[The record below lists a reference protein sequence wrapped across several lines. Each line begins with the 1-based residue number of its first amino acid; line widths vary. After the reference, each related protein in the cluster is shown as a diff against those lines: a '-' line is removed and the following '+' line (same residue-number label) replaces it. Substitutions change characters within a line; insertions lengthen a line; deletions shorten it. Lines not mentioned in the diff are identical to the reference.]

1 MEYDNFVN
9 CKQLTDKI
17 HMKNVSNQPAKRD
30 SFASSFGVLVAM
42 AGSAVGLGNLWRFPY
57 LVGENGGAAFIL
69 IYLGFVVLAGLPVM
83 LAEFIIG
90 RRSQASARGAFQK
103 LAPGSRW
110 GITGILGVF
119 CCILVLSFYS
129 VVGGW
134 GFEYLFKSVRFDFTD
149 GNPENLKSIFSA
161 FSTSIWRPLFTH
173 TIFLAATAGIVLA
186 GVQNGIE
193 KFSKVMMPLLFLI
206 IIGIAIRSMTLPG
219 SGPGISY
226 LFKPDWSKVTSQTFL
241 SALGQA
247 FFSLSL
253 GSCMVITYASYVKKD
268 ANIISLST
276 QTAVADTVFAIFA
289 GCAIMPAVFAFGIS
303 PGEGPDLVFVTLP
316 HIFAQMPM
324 GGVIAI
330 LFFLALLLAALTS
343 SIAILEVIVAFC
355 IEEFKMKRKVAVPLV
370 FFVIWI
376 LGCLCSL
383 SFGPLSDWKILGR
396 TIFDLFDF
404 LSADVLMIIG
414 GLLMVLF
421 VGWKLGK
428 KVVFEELSNDNKLPI
443 PGWLLKTLLFLIRY
457 VAPAALLAIAIF
469 QIHE

>member
-1 MEYDNFVN
+1 
-9 CKQLTDKI
+9 
-17 HMKNVSNQPAKRD
+17 MKNATHQPAKRD

-69 IYLGFVVLAGLPVM
+69 IYLGFVILAGLPVM

-90 RRSQASARGAFQK
+90 RRSQASARNAFQK
-103 LAPGSRW
+103 LAPGSHW
-110 GITGILGVF
+110 GIVGVLGVI
-119 CCILVLSFYS
+119 CCVLIISFYS

-134 GFEYLFKSVRFDFTD
+134 CTEYLFKSVCFDFTE
-149 GNPENLKSIFSA
+149 GSPENLKTMFSA
-161 FSTSIWRPLFTH
+161 FSTSVWLPIICH
-173 TIFLAATAGIVLA
+173 TIFLVLTAGIVIA

-206 IIGIAIRSMTLPG
+206 IIGIAVRSMTLPG
-219 SGPGISY
+219 SGPGINF
-226 LFKPDWSKVTSQTFL
+226 LFRPDWSKVTSQTFL
-241 SALGQA
+241 AALGQA

-253 GSCMVITYASYVKKD
+253 GSCMVVTYASYVKKD
-268 ANIISLST
+268 ANIISLSA
-276 QTAVADTVFAIFA
+276 QTAAADTVFAIFA

-316 HIFAQMPM
+316 HIFSQMPL

-330 LFFLALLLAALTS
+330 FFFVALLLAALTS
-343 SIAILEVIVAFC
+343 SISMLEVIVAFF
-355 IEEFKMKRKVAVPLV
+355 IEEFKMKRKVAVALV
-370 FFVIWI
+370 FCGIWI

-383 SFGPLSDWKILGR
+383 SFGPLSSWKVMGK

-404 LSADVLMIIG
+404 LSADVLMLIG
-414 GLLMVLF
+414 GLLIVLF
-421 VGWKLGK
+421 AGWKLGK
-428 KVVFEELSNDNKLPI
+428 KVVFEELTNEDKLHI

-457 VAPAALLAIAIF
+457 VAPAALLAIAFF

>member
-1 MEYDNFVN
+1 MKNA
-9 CKQLTDKI
+9 TDKA
-17 HMKNVSNQPAKRD
+17 VKRD

-69 IYLGFVVLAGLPVM
+69 IYLGFVILAGLPVM

-90 RRSQASARGAFQK
+90 RRSQSSARRAFLK
-103 LAPGSRW
+103 LAPGSHW
-110 GITGILGVF
+110 GITGVLGVI
-119 CCILVLSFYS
+119 CCILIISFYS

-134 GFEYLFKSVRFDFTD
+134 CTEYLFKAVRFDFTSGD
-149 GNPENLKSIFSA
+149 SENLKTLFSS
-161 FSTSIWRPLFTH
+161 FSTSVWRPFACH
-173 TIFLAATAGIVLA
+173 TVFLGLTAGVVIA

-193 KFSKVMMPLLFLI
+193 KFSKIMMPILFLI
-206 IIGIAIRSMTLPG
+206 VIGIAIRSMTLPG
-219 SGPGISY
+219 SEPGLSF
-226 LFKPDWSKVTSQTFL
+226 LFKPDWSKVTADTFL

-253 GSCMVITYASYVKKD
+253 GSCMVATYASYVKKD
-268 ANIISLST
+268 ANILSLSV
-276 QTAVADTVFAIFA
+276 QTAAADTVFAIFA

-316 HIFAQMPM
+316 HIFSQMPL

-330 LFFLALLLAALTS
+330 FFFVALLLAALTS
-343 SIAILEVIVAFC
+343 AISILEVIVAFC
-355 IEEFKMKRKVAVPLV
+355 IEEFKMKRKVAVALV
-370 FFVIWI
+370 FTLVWI

-383 SFGPLSDWKILGR
+383 SIGPMNNLKIMGR
-396 TIFDLFDF
+396 DLFDLFEF
-404 LSADVLMIIG
+404 LSAEFLMLIG
-414 GLLMVLF
+414 GMLTVLF

-428 KVVFEELSNDNKLPI
+428 KVVFDEMTNGGTLPM
-443 PGWLLKTLLFLIRY
+443 PAWLIKTLLFLIRFA
-457 VAPAALLAIAIF
+457 APAALLAIAFF

>member
-1 MEYDNFVN
+1 
-9 CKQLTDKI
+9 
-17 HMKNVSNQPAKRD
+17 MKNNNQPAKRD

-90 RRSQASARGAFQK
+90 RRGQASAREAFQK
-103 LAPGSRW
+103 LAPGTHW
-110 GITGILGVF
+110 GLVGVLGVI
-119 CCILVLSFYS
+119 CCVFIISFYS

-134 GFEYLFKSVRFDFTD
+134 CTEYLFKSVRFDFTD
-149 GNPENLKSIFSA
+149 GSPESLKTMFSS
-161 FSTSIWRPLFTH
+161 FSTATWLPIVNH
-173 TIFLAATAGIVLA
+173 TVFLVLTAGVVIA

-206 IIGIAIRSMTLPG
+206 IIGIAVRSMTLPG
-219 SGPGISY
+219 SGPGIRF
-226 LFKPDWSKVTSQTFL
+226 LFQPDWSKVTSQTFL
-241 SALGQA
+241 AALGQA

-253 GSCMVITYASYVKKD
+253 GSCMVVTYGSYVKKN
-268 ANIISLST
+268 ANIVSLSS
-276 QTAVADTVFAIFA
+276 QTAIADTLFAIIA

-316 HIFAQMPM
+316 HIFSQMPL

-330 LFFLALLLAALTS
+330 FFFVALLLAALTS
-343 SIAILEVIVAFC
+343 SISMLEVIVAFC
-355 IEEFKMKRKVAVPLV
+355 IEEFKMKRKVAVFVV
-370 FFVIWI
+370 FLFVWI

-383 SFGPLSDWKILGR
+383 SMGPLSNWKVLGK

-404 LSADVLMIIG
+404 ISADFLMLIG
-414 GLLMVLF
+414 GLLIVIF
-421 VGWKLGK
+421 AGWKLGK
-428 KVVFEELSNDNKLPI
+428 AIVFDELTNGGTHPV
-443 PGWLLKTLLFLIRY
+443 PAWLLKTILFLIRF

>member
-1 MEYDNFVN
+1 
-9 CKQLTDKI
+9 
-17 HMKNVSNQPAKRD
+17 MKNSNNQPAKRD

-69 IYLGFVVLAGLPVM
+69 IYLGFVILAGLPVM
-83 LAEFIIG
+83 LAEFVIG

-110 GITGILGVF
+110 GIVGVVGVL
-119 CCILVLSFYS
+119 CCVFILSFYS

-134 GFEYLFKSVRFDFTD
+134 CTEYLFKAVRFRFTD
-149 GNPENLKSIFSA
+149 GDSESLKTMFSSFSA
-161 FSTSIWRPLFTH
+161 STWLPIINH
-173 TIFLAATAGIVLA
+173 TVFLGLTAAVVIA

-206 IIGIAIRSMTLPG
+206 IIGIAVRSMTLPG
-219 SGPGISY
+219 SGPGIRF
-226 LFKPDWSKVTSQTFL
+226 LFQPDWSKVTSQTFL
-241 SALGQA
+241 AALGQA

-253 GSCMVITYASYVKKD
+253 GSCMVVTYGSYVKKD

-276 QTAVADTVFAIFA
+276 QTAAADTLFAIIA

-316 HIFAQMPM
+316 HIFSQMPL
-324 GGVIAI
+324 GAAIAI
-330 LFFLALLLAALTS
+330 FFFVALLLAALTS
-343 SIAILEVIVAFC
+343 SISLLEVIVAFC
-355 IEEFKMKRKVAVPLV
+355 MEEFKMKRKVAVALV
-370 FFVIWI
+370 FSVILV
-376 LGCLCSL
+376 LGSLCSL
-383 SFGPLSDWKILGR
+383 SMGPLSDWKILGK

-404 LSADVLMIIG
+404 ISANVLMLLG
-414 GLLMVLF
+414 GLLIVVF
-421 VGWKLGK
+421 AGWKLGK
-428 KVVFEELSNDNKLPI
+428 AAVFDELTNGGTHPI
-443 PGWLLKTLLFLIRY
+443 PAWLLRTVLFLIRY

>member
-1 MEYDNFVN
+1 MRTAD
-9 CKQLTDKI
+9 
-17 HMKNVSNQPAKRD
+17 NQPAKRD

-57 LVGENGGAAFIL
+57 LVGQNGGAAFIL
-69 IYLGFVVLAGLPVM
+69 IYLGFVILAGLPVM

-90 RRSQASARGAFQK
+90 RRSQASARRAFLT
-103 LAPGSRW
+103 LAPGTHW
-110 GITGILGVF
+110 GITGILGVI
-119 CCILVLSFYS
+119 CCILILSFYS

-134 GFEYLFKSVRFDFTD
+134 GIEYLFKSVRFDFTY
-149 GNPENLKSIFSA
+149 GNQENLKTLFSS
-161 FSTSIWRPLFTH
+161 FSTSVWRPLICH
-173 TIFLAATAGIVLA
+173 TVFLALTAGIVIA
-186 GVQNGIE
+186 GVQKGIE

-206 IIGIAIRSMTLPG
+206 VIGIAVRSMTLPG
-219 SGPGISY
+219 SGPGLSY

-241 SALGQA
+241 AALGQA

-268 ANIISLST
+268 ANIISLSA
-276 QTAVADTVFAIFA
+276 QTAAADTVFALIA

-316 HIFAQMPM
+316 HIFSQMPL

-330 LFFLALLLAALTS
+330 FFFLALLLAALTS
-343 SIAILEVIVAFC
+343 AISILEVIVAFC
-355 IEEFKMKRKVAVPLV
+355 MEEFKMKRTVADVLV
-370 FFVIWI
+370 FFVIWV

-383 SFGPLSDWKILGR
+383 SMGALSSWKVLDKN
-396 TIFDLFDF
+396 IFDLFDF
-404 LSADVLMIIG
+404 LSADFLMLLG
-414 GLLMVLF
+414 GLLIVIF
-421 VGWKLGK
+421 AGWKLGR
-428 KVVFEELSNDNKLPI
+428 KVVYDEVTNGGTLPV
-443 PGWLLKTLLFLIRY
+443 PAWMLKTLLFLIRF

>member
-1 MEYDNFVN
+1 
-9 CKQLTDKI
+9 
-17 HMKNVSNQPAKRD
+17 MKNNNQPAKRD

-90 RRSQASARGAFQK
+90 RRSQASARSAFQK
-103 LAPGSRW
+103 LAPGTHW
-110 GITGILGVF
+110 GIVGVLGVI
-119 CCILVLSFYS
+119 CCVFIISFYS

-134 GFEYLFKSVRFDFTD
+134 CTEYLFKSVRFDFTD
-149 GNPENLKSIFSA
+149 GSPESLKTMFSS
-161 FSTSIWRPLFTH
+161 FSTATWLPIVNH
-173 TIFLAATAGIVLA
+173 TVFLVLTAGVVIA

-206 IIGIAIRSMTLPG
+206 IIGIAVRSMTLPG
-219 SGPGISY
+219 SGPGIRF
-226 LFKPDWSKVTSQTFL
+226 LFQPDWSKVTSQTFL
-241 SALGQA
+241 AALGQA

-253 GSCMVITYASYVKKD
+253 GSCMVVTYASYVKKD
-268 ANIISLST
+268 ANIISLSS
-276 QTAVADTVFAIFA
+276 QTAAADTVFAIIA

-316 HIFAQMPM
+316 HIFSQMPL

-330 LFFLALLLAALTS
+330 FFFVALLLAALTS
-343 SIAILEVIVAFC
+343 SISMLEVIVAFC
-355 IEEFKMKRKVAVPLV
+355 IEEFKMKRKVAVFVV
-370 FFVIWI
+370 FLFVWI

-383 SFGPLSDWKILGR
+383 SMGPLSNWKVLGK

-404 LSADVLMIIG
+404 ISADFLMLIG
-414 GLLMVLF
+414 GLLIVIF
-421 VGWKLGK
+421 AGWKLGK
-428 KVVFEELSNDNKLPI
+428 ATVFDELTNDGTHPV
-443 PGWLLKTLLFLIRY
+443 PAWLLKTILFLIRF

>member
-1 MEYDNFVN
+1 
-9 CKQLTDKI
+9 
-17 HMKNVSNQPAKRD
+17 MKNNNQPAKRD

-69 IYLGFVVLAGLPVM
+69 IYLGFVILAGMPVM

-90 RRSQASARGAFQK
+90 RRGQASARGAFQK
-103 LAPGSRW
+103 LAPGTHW
-110 GITGILGVF
+110 GIVGVLGVI
-119 CCILVLSFYS
+119 CCLCILSFYS

-134 GFEYLFKSVRFDFTD
+134 CTEYLFKSVCFDFTEGD
-149 GNPENLKSIFSA
+149 PENLKTLFSS
-161 FSTSIWRPLFTH
+161 FSSSVWLPILCH
-173 TIFLAATAGIVLA
+173 TIFLALTAGVVVA
-186 GVQNGIE
+186 GIQNGIE

-219 SGPGISY
+219 SGSGLRF
-226 LFKPDWSKVTSQTFL
+226 LFEPNWSKVTSQTFL
-241 SALGQA
+241 AALGQA

-253 GSCMVITYASYVKKD
+253 GSCMVVTYASYVKKD

-276 QTAVADTVFAIFA
+276 QTAVADTLFAIIA

-316 HIFAQMPM
+316 HIFSQMPL

-330 LFFLALLLAALTS
+330 FFFVALLLAALTS
-343 SIAILEVIVAFC
+343 SIAMLEVIVAFC
-355 IEEFKMKRKVAVPLV
+355 IEQFNMKRKVAVALV
-370 FFVIWI
+370 FCGVWI

-383 SFGPLSDWKILGR
+383 SFGPLSNWRVLGK
-396 TIFDLFDF
+396 TIFELFDF
-404 LSADVLMIIG
+404 LSANFLMLIG
-414 GLLMVLF
+414 GLLIVIF
-421 VGWKLGK
+421 AGWKLGK
-428 KVVFEELSNDNKLPI
+428 AVVFDEITNGGTHHVPA
-443 PGWLLKTLLFLIRY
+443 WLLKTILFLIRFM
-457 VAPAALLAIAIF
+457 APAALLTIAFF

>member
-1 MEYDNFVN
+1 
-9 CKQLTDKI
+9 
-17 HMKNVSNQPAKRD
+17 MKNATHQPAKRD

-69 IYLGFVVLAGLPVM
+69 IYLGFVILAGLPVM

-90 RRSQASARGAFQK
+90 RRSQASARNAFQK
-103 LAPGSRW
+103 LAPGSHW
-110 GITGILGVF
+110 GIVGVLGVI
-119 CCILVLSFYS
+119 CCVLIISFYS

-134 GFEYLFKSVRFDFTD
+134 CTEYLFKSVCFDFTE
-149 GNPENLKSIFSA
+149 GSPENLKTMFSA
-161 FSTSIWRPLFTH
+161 FSTSVWLPIICH
-173 TIFLAATAGIVLA
+173 TIFLVLTAGIVIA

-206 IIGIAIRSMTLPG
+206 IIGIAVRSMTLPG
-219 SGPGISY
+219 SGPGINF
-226 LFKPDWSKVTSQTFL
+226 LFRPDWSKVTSQTFL
-241 SALGQA
+241 AALGQA

-253 GSCMVITYASYVKKD
+253 GSCMVVTYASYVKKD
-268 ANIISLST
+268 ANIISLSA
-276 QTAVADTVFAIFA
+276 QTAAADTVFAILA

-316 HIFAQMPM
+316 HIFSQMPL

-330 LFFLALLLAALTS
+330 FFFVALLLAALTS
-343 SIAILEVIVAFC
+343 SISMLEVIVAFF
-355 IEEFKMKRKVAVPLV
+355 IEEFKMKRKVAVALV
-370 FFVIWI
+370 FCGIWI

-383 SFGPLSDWKILGR
+383 SFGPLSSWKVMGK

-404 LSADVLMIIG
+404 LSADVLMLIG
-414 GLLMVLF
+414 GLLIVLF
-421 VGWKLGK
+421 AGWKLGK
-428 KVVFEELSNDNKLPI
+428 KVVFEELTNEDNLHI

-457 VAPAALLAIAIF
+457 VAPAALLAIAFF